1 MKSRNLFT
9 SLLPQG
15 ALAGTAALAAGLA
28 LASSAFTAAPAQAF
42 SLSISPQYGSTEN
55 TGATA
60 ELDFDFVDSAG
71 GVTLNLG
78 ITNTTDGT
86 AGLGATAATLVGVAL
101 DLPSIVSSFN
111 FDPGSSTFVREF
123 FNVSIPGLA
132 GPFDF
137 GMRSAGTGNFVGG
150 NPTAGLT
157 AGQSTSVS
165 FLLTGANLTAAGAE
179 SAFFSGFQ
187 GGSLSAAG
195 RFQQVSGP
203 GFSGASDKVLAG
215 LVTPDPDPV
224 DVPEPSALAGL
235 ALCGALATRLRSRKV
250 QQNA

>member
-1 MKSRNLFT
+1 MKSTNLFT

-78 ITNTTDGT
+78 IANTTDGT

-179 SAFFSGFQ
+179 SAFLSGYQ
-187 GGSLSAAG
+187 SGSLQAAG
-195 RFQQVSGP
+195 RFQQVNACG
-203 GFSGASDKVLAG
+203 GSDKVLAS

>member
-9 SLLPQG
+9 SLLPHG

-60 ELDFDFVDSAG
+60 KLDFTFADTTG

-78 ITNTTDGT
+78 IENTTDGT

-101 DLPSIVSSFN
+101 DLPSIVSN
-111 FDPGSSTFVREF
+111 FTYNSGSSAFTQEF
-123 FNVSIPGLA
+123 FNVSIPGLNSNNT
-132 GPFDF
+132 FDV
-137 GMRSAGTGNFVGG
+137 GIRSAGSGNFVGG
-150 NPTAGLT
+150 NPQQGLT
-157 AGQSTSVS
+157 AGQSTNVS

-195 RFQQVSGP
+195 RFQQVNAG
-203 GFSGASDKVLAG
+203 GGSDKVLAG
-215 LVTPDPDPV
+215 GVTGGGNTAA
-224 DVPEPSALAGL
+224 VPEPSTLAGL